1 MKLNQKLVS
10 IQTQL
15 KAPKNQFNSFGKYK
29 YRSAEDILEAVKPLL
44 AENDVT
50 LTITERTD
58 EIAGFLVLTST
69 AVFTD
74 GEERIVV
81 NAQAGVNPQ
90 RKGMDIA
97 QSFGASSS
105 YAKKYALGNLFL
117 LDDTKD
123 ADSNKKQDT
132 VKSAMTPDQFSKAK
146 DYVAKGG
153 DVQSI
158 VKKYQVTTDQVVEL
172 KTIKGQ

>member
-1 MKLNQKLVS
+1 MKLNQKLVA

-15 KAPKNQFNSFGKYK
+15 KAPKNQYNSFGKYK

-44 AENDVT
+44 AANDVT
-50 LTITERTD
+50 LTMTENTK

-69 AVFTD
+69 AVLTD
-74 GEERIVV
+74 GEDKIVV

-123 ADSNKKQDT
+123 VDSNKKQDT
-132 VKSAMTPDQFSKAK
+132 VKSAMTPDQFIKAK
-146 DYVAKGG
+146 EYVANGG

-158 VKKYQVTTDQVVEL
+158 VKKYQVTTEQVVEL

>member
-1 MKLNQKLVS
+1 MKLNNKLVN
-10 IQTQL
+10 IQTEL
-15 KAPKNQFNSFGKYK
+15 KAPKNQYNSFGKYK

-44 AENDVT
+44 ADNDVT

-69 AVFTD
+69 AIFTD
-74 GEERIVV
+74 GEDKIVV

-132 VKSAMTPDQFSKAK
+132 VKSAMTPDQFAKAK
-146 DYVAKGG
+146 EYVANGG

-158 VKKYQVTTDQVVEL
+158 VKKYQVTTEQVVEL
-172 KTIKGQ
+172 KTIKG

>member
-1 MKLNQKLVS
+1 MRLNQKLVA
-10 IQTQL
+10 IQTEL
-15 KAPKNQFNSFGKYK
+15 KAPKNQYNSFGKYK

-44 AENDVT
+44 AANDVT

-58 EIAGFLVLTST
+58 EIAGYLVLTST
-69 AVFTD
+69 AIFTD
-74 GEERIVV
+74 GEDKIVV

-123 ADSNKKQDT
+123 ADSNKTQT
-132 VKSAMTPDQFSKAK
+132 VTKKAMTEDQFTKAK
-146 DYVAKGG
+146 DYVANGG
-153 DVQSI
+153 EVQAI
-158 VKKYQVTTDQVVEL
+158 VNKYEVTTGQVVEL
-172 KTIKGQ
+172 KTIKG

>member
-1 MKLNQKLVS
+1 MKLNKKLVK
-10 IQTQL
+10 IQTEL
-15 KAPKNQFNSFGKYK
+15 KAPKNQYNSFGKYK

-44 AENDVT
+44 ADNDVA
-50 LTITERTD
+50 LTITENTK

-69 AVFTD
+69 AIFTD
-74 GEERIVV
+74 GEDTIVV

-132 VKSAMTPDQFSKAK
+132 VKSAMTPDQFNKAK
-146 DYVAKGG
+146 EYVANGG

-158 VKKYQVTTDQVVEL
+158 VKKYQVTTEQVVEL

>member
-1 MKLNQKLVS
+1 MKLNNKLVK
-10 IQTQL
+10 IQTEL
-15 KAPKNQFNSFGKYK
+15 KAPKNQYNSFGKYK

-44 AENDVT
+44 ADNDVT

-69 AVFTD
+69 AIFTD
-74 GEERIVV
+74 GEDKIVV

-132 VKSAMTPDQFSKAK
+132 VKSAMTPDQFAKAK
-146 DYVAKGG
+146 EYVANGG

-158 VKKYQVTTDQVVEL
+158 VKKYQVTTEQVVEL
-172 KTIKGQ
+172 KTIKG

>member
-1 MKLNQKLVS
+1 MKLNNKLVK
-10 IQTQL
+10 IQTEL

-44 AENDVT
+44 ADNDVT

-58 EIAGFLVLTST
+58 EIAGYLVLTST
-69 AVFTD
+69 AIFTD
-74 GEERIVV
+74 GEDKIVV

-123 ADSNKKQDT
+123 VDSNKKQDT
-132 VKSAMTPDQFSKAK
+132 VKSAITPDQFNKAK
-146 DYVAKGG
+146 EYVANGG

-158 VKKYQVTTDQVVEL
+158 VKKYQVTTEQVVEL